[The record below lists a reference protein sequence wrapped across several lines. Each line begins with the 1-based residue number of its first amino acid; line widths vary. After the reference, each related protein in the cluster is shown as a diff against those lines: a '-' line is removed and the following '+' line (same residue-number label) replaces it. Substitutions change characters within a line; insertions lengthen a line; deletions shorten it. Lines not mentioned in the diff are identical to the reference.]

1 MDNSTKECK
10 MGKQEFCKEVGIRAK
25 DEYDVDDGADL
36 CYNLLDMGVLTL
48 EDSIRRAAQIVA
60 QHILQA

>member
-1 MDNSTKECK
+1 